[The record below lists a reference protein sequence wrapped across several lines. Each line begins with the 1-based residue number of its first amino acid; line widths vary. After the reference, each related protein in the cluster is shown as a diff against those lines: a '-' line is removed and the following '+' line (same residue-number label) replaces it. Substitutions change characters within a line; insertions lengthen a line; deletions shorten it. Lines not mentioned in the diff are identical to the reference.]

1 MTTRLQKAPA
11 ETGTPAATGAG
22 GADAYADF
30 RAALFDAGLLTP
42 TGIDGLYGHSAAYQS
57 VIDAL
62 DAMVGRWA
70 AELGAT
76 AVHFPPVVARSTFA
90 QTNYLQSFPDLMGS
104 VHVFRGGDREHAEL
118 LRRVEAEGNWPELLE
133 PAEVVLASASCHP
146 VYPLCTGRLPQGG
159 RLFEI
164 HGWCFRHEPSVD
176 PARQQAF
183 HMHEVVHVGTPDSA
197 ERHRDRGLERGL
209 QLLGDLGLDMTAVPA
224 NDPFFGRL
232 GRTLAAGQ
240 LEEALK
246 LEGVT
251 PICSTERPT
260 AVMSANCHRDHFG
273 LPFSIETADGAVA
286 HSSCV
291 AFGVDR
297 ITLALLH
304 THGLDPARWPAEVRA
319 RLWP

>member
-1 MTTRLQKAPA
+1 MSRTQLH
-11 ETGTPAATGAG
+11 GTPA
-22 GADAYADF
+22 GADDADAASF
-30 RAALFDAGLLTP
+30 RAQLFEAGLLLE
-42 TGIDGLYGHSAAYQS
+42 TGIDGLYGHSATYQR
-57 VIDAL
+57 VVDAL

-76 AVHFPPVVARSTFA
+76 TVHFPPVVARSTFGR
-90 QTNYLQSFPDLMGS
+90 TNYLESFPDLMGS
-104 VHVFRGGDREHAEL
+104 VHVFRGDDRRHAEL
-118 LRRVEAEGNWPELLE
+118 LRRVEAGGDFQELLE
-133 PAEVVLASASCHP
+133 PAEVVLASAACHP
-146 VYPLCTGRLPQGG
+146 VYSLCTGRLPEGG

-164 HGWCFRHEPSVD
+164 HGYCFRHEPSTD

-183 HMHEVVHVGTPDSA
+183 HMHEVVHVGTPESA
-197 ERHRDRGLERGL
+197 EHHRDQGLERGL
-209 QLLGDLGLDMTAVPA
+209 ALLGDLGLEMAAVPA

-232 GRTLAAGQ
+232 GAIMAAGQ

-251 PICSTERPT
+251 PICSTDHPT

-273 LPFSIETADGAVA
+273 VPFAIETADGAVA
-286 HSSCV
+286 HSACV

>member
-1 MTTRLQKAPA
+1 MSTDLRPA
-11 ETGTPAATGAG
+11 SPDAAYGS
-22 GADAYADF
+22 F
-30 RAALFDAGLLTP
+30 RSSLFEAGLLLE
-42 TGIDGLYGHSAAYQS
+42 TGIDGLYGRSSDYQA
-57 VIDAL
+57 VVAAL

-70 AELGAT
+70 SELGAT
-76 AVHFPPVVARSTFA
+76 GVHFPPVVARTTFDR
-90 QTNYLQSFPDLMGS
+90 TNYLQSFPDLMGS
-104 VHVFRGGDREHAEL
+104 VHVFRGGDRDHAEL
-118 LRRVEAEGNWPELLE
+118 LRRVEADADWQALLE
-133 PAEVVLASASCHP
+133 PAEVVLASAACHP
-146 VYPLCTGRLPQGG
+146 VYPLCTGRLPDAG

-164 HGWCFRHEPSVD
+164 DGWCFRHEPSVD

-183 HMHEVVHVGTPDSA
+183 HMHEVVHVGTPESA

-209 QLLGDLGLDMTAVPA
+209 TMLGDLGLEMTAVPA

-232 GRTLAAGQ
+232 GTIMAAGQ

-246 LEGVT
+246 MEGVT

-260 AVMSANCHRDHFG
+260 AVMSANYHRDHFG
-273 LPFSIETADGAVA
+273 LPFSIETPDGSVA

-304 THGLDPARWPAEVRA
+304 VHGLDPARWPAEVRA

>member
-1 MTTRLQKAPA
+1 MSTGLRPATPDAEYASFRSRLF
-11 ETGTPAATGAG
+11 E
-22 GADAYADF
+22 
-30 RAALFDAGLLTP
+30 AGLLLE
-42 TGIDGLYGHSAAYQS
+42 TGIDGLYGRSDGYEE
-57 VIDAL
+57 VVRAL

-70 AELGAT
+70 SELGAT
-76 AVHFPPVVARSTFA
+76 VVHFPPVLARSTFDH
-90 QTNYLQSFPDLMGS
+90 TNYLQSFPDLMGS
-104 VHVFRGGDREHAEL
+104 VHVFRGGDRDHAEL
-118 LRRVEAEGNWPELLE
+118 LRRVEADADWQALLE
-133 PAEVVLASASCHP
+133 PAEVVLASAACHP
-146 VYPLCTGRLPQGG
+146 VYPLCTGRLLDSG

-183 HMHEVVHVGTPDSA
+183 HMHEVVHVGTPESA
-197 ERHRDRGLERGL
+197 EQHRDRGLERGL
-209 QLLGDLGLDMTAVPA
+209 TMLADLGLDMAAVAA

-232 GRTLAAGQ
+232 GAIMAAGQ

-246 LEGVT
+246 MEGVT

-260 AVMSANCHRDHFG
+260 AVMSANYHRDHFG
-273 LPFSIETADGAVA
+273 LPFSIETPDGSVA

-297 ITLALLH
+297 IALALLH
-304 THGLDPARWPAEVRA
+304 AHGLDPARWPAEVRT

>member
-1 MTTRLQKAPA
+1 MSTRLGHAPDDA
-11 ETGTPAATGAG
+11 AEAVFRAGLVDAGVLLETGVE
-22 GADAYADF
+22 
-30 RAALFDAGLLTP
+30 
-42 TGIDGLYGHSAAYQS
+42 GLYGHSAAYQQI
-57 VIDAL
+57 VEAL

-76 AVHFPPVVARSTFA
+76 AVHFPPVVSRATFDD
-90 QTNYLQSFPDLMGS
+90 TNYLQSFPDLMGS
-104 VHVFRGGDREHAEL
+104 VHVFRGDDRAHSEL
-118 LRRVEAEGNWPELLE
+118 LRRVASGADWQSLLE

-146 VYPLCTGRLPQGG
+146 VYPLCTGRLPEGG

-183 HMHEVVHVGTPDSA
+183 HMHEVVHVGTPESA
-197 ERHRDRGLERGL
+197 ERHRDQGLERGL
-209 QLLGDLGLDMTAVPA
+209 AMLGDLGLEMASVAA

-232 GRTLAAGQ
+232 GTIMAEGQ
-240 LEEALK
+240 IEEALK

-251 PICSTERPT
+251 PICSVERPT

-273 LPFSIETADGAVA
+273 LPFSIETADGSVA

-297 ITLALLH
+297 IALALLH
-304 THGLDPARWPAEVRA
+304 AHGLTPARWPAGVRA